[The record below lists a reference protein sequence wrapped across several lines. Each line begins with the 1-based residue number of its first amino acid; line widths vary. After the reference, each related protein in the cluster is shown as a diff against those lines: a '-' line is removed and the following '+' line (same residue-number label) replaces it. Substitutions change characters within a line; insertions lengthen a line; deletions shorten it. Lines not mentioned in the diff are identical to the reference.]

1 MKGSG
6 VILLILA
13 LIAIYLGVSGK
24 YCCIVQFL
32 KCAVSDS
39 LSPCECG
46 EKQNTIGA
54 VPSVPSLPKLPA
66 LMSLSTLG

>member
-1 MKGSG
+1 MKGG
-6 VILLILA
+6 IILLVVG

-24 YCCIVQFL
+24 YCCITQFL
-32 KCAVSDS
+32 KCAVSPA
-39 LSPCECG
+39 LNPCACG
-46 EKQNTIGA
+46 EQQNTVSL